1 MIKLIVLCILL
12 PVTFICTLFI
22 NPKKD
27 YDKNSPF
34 FRKILYGYTWLVL
47 KLLRVK
53 VEIKDMEKL
62 PKNTRFL
69 LVGNHRSNF
78 DPIIT
83 WQVFKEYDLAYISKP
98 SLFRIPIFG
107 RIIRRCCFMPI
118 DRENPKNALKTVDRA
133 SNLIKSNEVSVA
145 VYPEGTRNKK
155 SKDLLPFHNSIFK
168 IAQKANVPIVIVGID
183 GAEQIRKKVPWK
195 KSVVKMEV
203 LDVLSVESV
212 KTMRTCEIGEIT
224 IEKLTKFID
233 TNKGDK
239 ENELHGII
247 QPSC

>member
-1 MIKLIVLCILL
+1 
-12 PVTFICTLFI
+12 
-22 NPKKD
+22 
-27 YDKNSPF
+27 
-34 FRKILYGYTWLVL
+34 
-47 KLLRVK
+47 
-53 VEIKDMEKL
+53 MEKL

-78 DPIIT
+78 DPILT

-133 SNLIKSNEVSVA
+133 SNLIKANEVSVA

-168 IAQKANVPIVIVGID
+168 IAQKANAPIVIVGID
-183 GAEQIRKKVPWK
+183 GAEQIRKKAPWK

-239 ENELHGII
+239 ENEIHGII
-247 QPSC
+247 QSTCG